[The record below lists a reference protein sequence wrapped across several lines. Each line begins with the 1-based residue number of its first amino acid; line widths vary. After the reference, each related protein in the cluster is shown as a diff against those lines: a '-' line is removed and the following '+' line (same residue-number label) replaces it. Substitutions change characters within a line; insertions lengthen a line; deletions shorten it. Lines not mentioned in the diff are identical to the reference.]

1 MTDGREAVDLSEAI
15 KGRRSVRRFKS
26 DDISSKDL
34 EDILEAIR
42 WAPSWKNTQCWEVV
56 VVKDPDRKRK
66 LAETLPEGNSAKR
79 AMTQA
84 PVVLAVYARRGISGL
99 DKGEMSTDKGDWFM
113 FDAGLAVQNL
123 CLTAHSLGLGTVI
136 VGLFDA
142 KGAERV
148 LGVLEG
154 RSVVVLVP
162 LGFPERASRDPG
174 RKELTEFVRYETY

>member
-1 MTDGREAVDLSEAI
+1 MDLSEAI
-15 KGRRSVRRFKS
+15 NGRRSVRRFKS

-42 WAPSWKNTQCWEVV
+42 WAPSWKNTQCRDVV
-56 VVKDPDRKRK
+56 VVKDADRKRK
-66 LAETLPEGNSAKR
+66 LAETLPEGNPAKK
-79 AMTQA
+79 AITQA
-84 PVVLAVYARRGISGL
+84 PVVLAMCAQRGISGL
-99 DKGEMSTDKGDWFM
+99 DKGEVATDKGDWFM
-113 FDAGLAVQNL
+113 FDTGLAVQNL
-123 CLTAHSLGLGTVI
+123 CLKAYSLGLGTVI

-162 LGFPERASRDPG
+162 LGFPEKASRDPG